1 MMNLYSKFRNFNTN
15 NMRQKFILIALIS
28 LLTQEIIA
36 QFTDFEHNGLTRQY
50 IYYEPENLNEQMPLV
65 FVMHG
70 YTGDANSIR
79 NYSEMNQFAEQ
90 YGFAV
95 CYPRGTV
102 DAGGNRFW
110 NVGYAFHPNETVD
123 DVGFLTQLAQYLQQT
138 NGLNPDYTFATGMS
152 NGGEMCYMLACQ
164 GYDTFKA
171 VAPVAGMILQD
182 ILDECDAAPGI
193 PVFEIHGSQDGVTPL
208 AGDPENNDGWGSYP
222 SIADTIDYFVEKNNC
237 VTLVEG
243 TLPNTDTSDG
253 SFIVSEKYIY
263 GINQNE
269 VWYYKVVGG
278 GHDWPG
284 SGGNMDI
291 EAGEQAWLFFQ
302 NYIDNNEVVLD
313 LDAAISVYVPETNCG
328 STLIT
333 PSVSLTNFG
342 FNNITVAQMT
352 WQINDGNMQTIN
364 FNGTLSQNETQ
375 IFTLDPIDLTD
386 GLYVFSASL
395 ITVNGVIDQN
405 TQNNDAATSFL
416 IGGSEYATQQVTLE
430 LLTDNWAE
438 ETSWE
443 FKEVGGAIID
453 AGSYN
458 ESDDN
463 TTFIEAFDVAP
474 ENCYEFEIFD
484 SYGDGI
490 CCEFGDGFYSL
501 TADNGEVIIN
511 GGEFEINEITEIS
524 VSEELSIGDSFLS
537 SIYLYPNPTNSEVT
551 LSIEK
556 TNDSFSYSLYNTF
569 GQLLEEESFQTNKKV
584 ISVARYTAGIYFIVV
599 KSKALDIEA
608 TVRIIKE

>member
-1 MMNLYSKFRNFNTN
+1 MQ
-15 NMRQKFILIALIS
+15 QKFIFIALIT
-28 LLTQEIIA
+28 LFTQEIIA
-36 QFTDFEHNGLTRQY
+36 QYTSFEHDGLTRQY

-79 NYSEMNQFAEQ
+79 NYSEMNDFADQ

-123 DVGFLTQLAQYLQQT
+123 DVGFLTQLAQYLQQS

-182 ILDECDAAPGI
+182 ILDDCDAAPAI

-208 AGDPENNDGWGSYP
+208 AGDPDNNDGWGSYP
-222 SIADTIDYFVEKNNC
+222 SIADTIDYFVEKNGC
-237 VTLVEG
+237 TTLVEG
-243 TLPNTDTSDG
+243 SVPNTNTSDG
-253 SFIVSEKYIY
+253 SFIVSEKYIN
-263 GINQNE
+263 GVNQNE

-302 NYIDNNEVVLD
+302 NYIDNNVVVLD
-313 LDAAISVYVPETNCG
+313 LDAAISVNVPETNCG
-328 STLIT
+328 DTIIM

-342 FNNITVAQMT
+342 LNNITVAQMT
-352 WQINDGNMQTIN
+352 WQINDGDLQTIN
-364 FNGTLSQNETQ
+364 FNGTLTQNQTQ
-375 IFTLDPIDLTD
+375 TFILDPIDLTE
-386 GLYVFSASL
+386 GSYTFNASL
-395 ITVNGVIDQN
+395 ISVNGVIDQN
-405 TQNNDAATSFL
+405 TQNNDAATSFD
-416 IGGSEYATQQVTLE
+416 IGGNEYVTQQVTLE

-443 FKEVGGAIID
+443 FREIGGAVID
-453 AGSYN
+453 TGNYN
-458 ESDDN
+458 QSDDN
-463 TTFIEAFDVAP
+463 TTFIETFEVAP
-474 ENCYEFEIFD
+474 DNCYEFEIFD

-490 CCEFGDGFYSL
+490 CCEFGEGFYSL
-501 TADNGEVIIN
+501 TTDSGDVIGG
-511 GGEFEINEITEIS
+511 GGEFSSSEITEIS
-524 VSEELSIGDSFLS
+524 IGEELSTNDVIISTIS
-537 SIYLYPNPTNSEVT
+537 LYPNPAKSEIT
-551 LSIEK
+551 LSIAN
-556 TNDSFSYSLYNTF
+556 TNDSSLYRIYNTF
-569 GQLLEEESFQTNKKV
+569 GQLLQEGTLQSNKEV
-584 ISVARYTAGIYFIVV
+584 ISVSQYTVGIYFIVV
-599 KSKALDIEA
+599 KNTATNIES
-608 TVRIIKE
+608 TLRFIKE

>member
-1 MMNLYSKFRNFNTN
+1 MNLYSKFRNFNTN

-79 NYSEMNQFAEQ
+79 NYSEMNDFADQ

-102 DAGGNRFW
+102 DGGGNRFW

-208 AGDPENNDGWGSYP
+208 AGDPDNNDGWGSYP

-237 VTLVEG
+237 ITLVEG

-253 SFIVSEKYIY
+253 SFIESEKYIY

-313 LDAAISVYVPETNCG
+313 LDAAISVHVPETNCG
-328 STLIT
+328 STIIT

-342 FNNITVAQMT
+342 FNDISVAQMT

-443 FKEVGGAIID
+443 FREVGGAIID

-463 TTFIEAFDVAP
+463 TTFIEAFNVAP

-501 TADNGEVIIN
+501 TADNGDVIIN
-511 GGEFEINEITEIS
+511 GGEFGGSEITEIS
-524 VSEELSIGDSFLS
+524 IGEELSTSDAFLS
-537 SIYLYPNPTNSEVT
+537 TISLYPNPANNEIT
-551 LSIEK
+551 LSMAN
-556 TNDSFSYSLYNTF
+556 TNNISSYRVYNTF
-569 GQLLEEESFQTNKKV
+569 GQLLQEGTLQANKQV
-584 ISVARYTAGIYFIVV
+584 ISISRYTVGIYFIVV
-599 KSKALDIEA
+599 KNTATSVESAL
-608 TVRIIKE
+608 RFIKE

>member
-1 MMNLYSKFRNFNTN
+1 MQ
-15 NMRQKFILIALIS
+15 QKFIFIALIT
-28 LLTQEIIA
+28 LFTQEIIA
-36 QFTDFEHNGLTRQY
+36 QYTDFEHDGLTRQY

-79 NYSEMNQFAEQ
+79 NYSEMNDFADQ

-102 DAGGNRFW
+102 DGGGNRFW

-182 ILDECDAAPGI
+182 ILDDCDAAPAI

-208 AGDPENNDGWGSYP
+208 AGDPDNNDGWGSYP

-237 VTLVEG
+237 TTLVEG
-243 TLPNTDTSDG
+243 TVPNTDTSDG

-302 NYIDNNEVVLD
+302 NYIDNNVVVLD
-313 LDAAISVYVPETNCG
+313 LDAAISVNVPETNCG
-328 STLIT
+328 DTIIT

-342 FNNITVAQMT
+342 LNNITVAQMT
-352 WQINDGNMQTIN
+352 WQINDGDLQTIN
-364 FNGTLSQNETQ
+364 FNGTLTQNQTQ
-375 IFTLDPIDLTD
+375 TFILDPIDLTE
-386 GLYVFSASL
+386 GSYTFNASL
-395 ITVNGVIDQN
+395 ISVNGVIDQN
-405 TQNNDAATSFL
+405 TQNNDAATSFD
-416 IGGSEYATQQVTLE
+416 IGGNEYVTQQVTLE

-443 FKEVGGAIID
+443 FREIGGAVID
-453 AGSYN
+453 TGNYN
-458 ESDDN
+458 QSDDN
-463 TTFIEAFDVAP
+463 TTFIETFEVAP
-474 ENCYEFEIFD
+474 DNCYEFEIFD

-490 CCEFGDGFYSL
+490 CCEFGEGFYSL
-501 TADNGEVIIN
+501 TTDSGDVIGG
-511 GGEFEINEITEIS
+511 GGEFSSSEITEIS
-524 VSEELSIGDSFLS
+524 IGEELSTNDVIISTIS
-537 SIYLYPNPTNSEVT
+537 LYPNPAKSEIT
-551 LSIEK
+551 LSIAN
-556 TNDSFSYSLYNTF
+556 TNDSSLYRIYNTF
-569 GQLLEEESFQTNKKV
+569 GQLLQEGTLQSNKEV
-584 ISVARYTAGIYFIVV
+584 ISVSQYTVGIYFIVV
-599 KSKALDIEA
+599 KNTATNIES
-608 TVRIIKE
+608 TLRFIKE

>member
-1 MMNLYSKFRNFNTN
+1 MNSYSKFSNFNTN

-123 DVGFLTQLAQYLQQT
+123 DVGFLTQLAQYLQQS

-182 ILDECDAAPGI
+182 ILDDCDAAPAI

-208 AGDPENNDGWGSYP
+208 AGDPDNNDGWGSYP

-237 VTLVEG
+237 TTLVEG
-243 TLPNTDTSDG
+243 TVPNTDTSDG

-302 NYIDNNEVVLD
+302 NYIDNNLVVLD
-313 LDAAISVYVPETNCG
+313 LDAAISVNVPETNCG
-328 STLIT
+328 DTIIT

-342 FNNITVAQMT
+342 LNNITVAQMT
-352 WQINDGNMQTIN
+352 WQINDGDLQTIN
-364 FNGTLSQNETQ
+364 FNGTLTQNQTQ
-375 IFTLDPIDLTD
+375 TFTLDPIDLTE
-386 GLYVFSASL
+386 GSYTFNASL
-395 ITVNGVIDQN
+395 ISVNGVIDQN
-405 TQNNDAATSFL
+405 TQNNDAATSFD
-416 IGGSEYATQQVTLE
+416 IGGNEYVTQQVTLE

-443 FKEVGGAIID
+443 FREIGGAVID
-453 AGSYN
+453 TGSYN
-458 ESDDN
+458 QSDDN
-463 TTFIEAFDVAP
+463 TTFIETFEVAP
-474 ENCYEFEIFD
+474 DNCYEFEIFD

-490 CCEFGDGFYSL
+490 CCEFGEGFYSL
-501 TADNGEVIIN
+501 TTDSGDVIGG
-511 GGEFEINEITEIS
+511 GGEFSSSEITEIS
-524 VSEELSIGDSFLS
+524 IGEELSTNDVIISTIS
-537 SIYLYPNPTNSEVT
+537 LYPNPAKSKIT
-551 LSIEK
+551 LSIAN
-556 TNDSFSYSLYNTF
+556 TNDSSLYRIYNTF
-569 GQLLEEESFQTNKKV
+569 GQLLQEGTLQANKEV
-584 ISVARYTAGIYFIVV
+584 ISVSQYTVGIYFIVV
-599 KSKALDIEA
+599 KNTATNIES
-608 TVRIIKE
+608 TLRFIKE

>member
-1 MMNLYSKFRNFNTN
+1 MQ
-15 NMRQKFILIALIS
+15 QKFIFIALIT
-28 LLTQEIIA
+28 LFTQEVIA
-36 QFTDFEHNGLTRQY
+36 QYTSFEHDGLTRQY

-79 NYSEMNQFAEQ
+79 NYSEMNDFADQ

-102 DAGGNRFW
+102 DTGGNRFW

-123 DVGFLTQLAQYLQQT
+123 DVGFLTQLAQYLQQS

-182 ILDECDAAPGI
+182 ILDDCDAAPAI

-208 AGDPENNDGWGSYP
+208 AGDPDNNDGWGSYP

-237 VTLVEG
+237 TTLVEG
-243 TLPNTDTSDG
+243 TVPNTDTSDG

-302 NYIDNNEVVLD
+302 NYIDNNVVVLD
-313 LDAAISVYVPETNCG
+313 LDAAISVNVPETNCG
-328 STLIT
+328 DTIIM

-342 FNNITVAQMT
+342 LNNITVAQMT
-352 WQINDGNMQTIN
+352 WQINDGDLQTIN
-364 FNGTLSQNETQ
+364 FNGTLTQNQTQ
-375 IFTLDPIDLTD
+375 TFILDPIDLTE
-386 GLYVFSASL
+386 GSYTFNASL
-395 ITVNGVIDQN
+395 ISVNGVIDQN
-405 TQNNDAATSFL
+405 TQNNDAATSFD
-416 IGGSEYATQQVTLE
+416 IGGNEYVTQQVTLE

-443 FKEVGGAIID
+443 FREIGGAVID
-453 AGSYN
+453 TGNYN
-458 ESDDN
+458 QSDDN
-463 TTFIEAFDVAP
+463 TTFIETFEVAP
-474 ENCYEFEIFD
+474 DNCYEFEIFD

-490 CCEFGDGFYSL
+490 CCEFGEGFYSL
-501 TADNGEVIIN
+501 TTDSGDVIGG
-511 GGEFEINEITEIS
+511 GGEFSSSEITEIS
-524 VSEELSIGDSFLS
+524 IGEELSTNDVIISTIS
-537 SIYLYPNPTNSEVT
+537 LYPNPAKSEIT
-551 LSIEK
+551 LSIAN
-556 TNDSFSYSLYNTF
+556 TNDSSLYRIYNTF
-569 GQLLEEESFQTNKKV
+569 GQLLQEGTLQANKEV
-584 ISVARYTAGIYFIVV
+584 ISVSQYTVGIYFIVV
-599 KSKALDIEA
+599 KNTATNIES
-608 TVRIIKE
+608 TLRFIKE

>member
-1 MMNLYSKFRNFNTN
+1 MQ
-15 NMRQKFILIALIS
+15 QKFIFIALIT
-28 LLTQEIIA
+28 LFTQEVIA
-36 QFTDFEHNGLTRQY
+36 QYTSFEHDGLTRQY

-79 NYSEMNQFAEQ
+79 NYSDMNDFADQ

-102 DAGGNRFW
+102 DTGGNRFW

-123 DVGFLTQLAQYLQQT
+123 DVGFLTQLAQYLQQS

-182 ILDECDAAPGI
+182 ILDDCDAAPAI

-208 AGDPENNDGWGSYP
+208 AGDPDNNDGWGSYP

-237 VTLVEG
+237 TTLVEG
-243 TLPNTDTSDG
+243 TVPNTDTSDG

-302 NYIDNNEVVLD
+302 NYIDNNVVVLD
-313 LDAAISVYVPETNCG
+313 LDAAISVNVPETNCG
-328 STLIT
+328 DTIIM

-342 FNNITVAQMT
+342 LNNITVAQMT
-352 WQINDGNMQTIN
+352 WQINDGDLQTIN
-364 FNGTLSQNETQ
+364 FNGTLTQNQTQ
-375 IFTLDPIDLTD
+375 TFILDPIDLTE
-386 GLYVFSASL
+386 GSYTFNASL
-395 ITVNGVIDQN
+395 ISVNGVIDQN
-405 TQNNDAATSFL
+405 TQNNDAATSFD
-416 IGGSEYATQQVTLE
+416 IGGNEYVTQQVTLE

-443 FKEVGGAIID
+443 FREIGGAVID
-453 AGSYN
+453 TGNYN
-458 ESDDN
+458 QSDDN
-463 TTFIEAFDVAP
+463 TTFIETFEVAP
-474 ENCYEFEIFD
+474 DNCYEFEIFD

-490 CCEFGDGFYSL
+490 CCEFGEGFYSL
-501 TADNGEVIIN
+501 TTDSGDVIGG
-511 GGEFEINEITEIS
+511 GGEFSSSEITEIS
-524 VSEELSIGDSFLS
+524 IGEELSTNDVIISTIS
-537 SIYLYPNPTNSEVT
+537 LYPNPAKSEIT
-551 LSIEK
+551 LSIAN
-556 TNDSFSYSLYNTF
+556 TNDSSLYRIYNTF
-569 GQLLEEESFQTNKKV
+569 GQLLQEGTLQANKEV
-584 ISVARYTAGIYFIVV
+584 ISVSQYTVGIYFIVV
-599 KSKALDIEA
+599 KNTATNIEA
-608 TVRIIKE
+608 TLRFIKE

>member
-1 MMNLYSKFRNFNTN
+1 MQ
-15 NMRQKFILIALIS
+15 QKFIFIALIT
-28 LLTQEIIA
+28 LFTQEIIA
-36 QFTDFEHNGLTRQY
+36 QYTSFEHDGLTRQY

-79 NYSEMNQFAEQ
+79 NYSEMNDFADQ

-123 DVGFLTQLAQYLQQT
+123 DVGFLTQLAQYLQQS

-182 ILDECDAAPGI
+182 ILDDCDAAPAI

-208 AGDPENNDGWGSYP
+208 AGDPDNNDGWGSYP

-237 VTLVEG
+237 TTLVEG
-243 TLPNTDTSDG
+243 TVPNTDTSDG

-302 NYIDNNEVVLD
+302 NYIDNNVVVLD
-313 LDAAISVYVPETNCG
+313 LDAAISVNVPETNCG
-328 STLIT
+328 DTIIT

-342 FNNITVAQMT
+342 LNNITVAQMT
-352 WQINDGNMQTIN
+352 WQINDGDLQTIN
-364 FNGTLSQNETQ
+364 FNGTLTQNQTQ
-375 IFTLDPIDLTD
+375 TFTIDPIDLTE
-386 GLYVFSASL
+386 GSYTFNASL
-395 ITVNGVIDQN
+395 ISVNGVIDQN
-405 TQNNDAATSFL
+405 TQNNDAATSFD
-416 IGGSEYATQQVTLE
+416 IGGNEYVTQQVTLE

-443 FKEVGGAIID
+443 FREIGGAVID
-453 AGSYN
+453 TGSYN
-458 ESDDN
+458 QSDDN
-463 TTFIEAFDVAP
+463 TTFIETFEVAP
-474 ENCYEFEIFD
+474 DNCYEFEIFD

-490 CCEFGDGFYSL
+490 CCEFGEGFYSL
-501 TADNGEVIIN
+501 TTDNGDVIGG
-511 GGEFEINEITEIS
+511 GGEFSSSEITEIS
-524 VSEELSIGDSFLS
+524 IGEELSTNDVIISTIS
-537 SIYLYPNPTNSEVT
+537 LYPNPAKSEIT
-551 LSIEK
+551 LSIAN
-556 TNDSFSYSLYNTF
+556 TNDSSLYRIYNTF
-569 GQLLEEESFQTNKKV
+569 GQLLQEGTLQANKEV
-584 ISVARYTAGIYFIVV
+584 ISVSQYTVGIYFIVV
-599 KSKALDIEA
+599 KNTATNIES
-608 TVRIIKE
+608 TLRFIKE

>member
-1 MMNLYSKFRNFNTN
+1 MK
-15 NMRQKFILIALIS
+15 QKYTSLILIIFSVLFT
-28 LLTQEIIA
+28 LEINA
-36 QFTDFEHNGLTRQY
+36 QYTDFEHDGITRQY
-50 IYYEPENLNEQMPLV
+50 IYYEPETLNQQMPLV
-65 FVMHG
+65 IVMHG
-70 YTGDANSIR
+70 YSGDANSIR
-79 NYSEMNQFAEQ
+79 NYSDMNDFADQ

-102 DAGGNRFW
+102 DDGGNRFW

-123 DVGFLTQLAQYLQQT
+123 DVGYLTQLAQYLQQT

-164 GYDTFKA
+164 AYDTFKA

-182 ILDECDAAPGI
+182 ILDQCDAAPGI

-208 AGDPENNDGWGSYP
+208 AGDPDNNDGWGSYP

-237 VTLVEG
+237 TTLVEG
-243 TLPNTDTSDG
+243 TVPNTDTSDG

-302 NYIDNNEVVLD
+302 NYIDNNIVVLD
-313 LDAAISVYVPETNCG
+313 LDAAISVDVPETTC
-328 STLIT
+328 SDTIIT

-342 FNNITVAQMT
+342 LNNITVAQMT
-352 WQINDGNMQTIN
+352 WQINEGDIQTIN
-364 FNGTLSQNETQ
+364 FDGTLTQNETQ
-375 IFTLDPIDLTD
+375 TFILDPIDLIE
-386 GLYVFSASL
+386 GSYVFNAVLVS
-395 ITVNGVIDQN
+395 VNGVIDQN
-405 TQNNDAATSFL
+405 TQNNTAAASFD
-416 IGGSEYATQQVTLE
+416 IGGSGNEYITQQVTLE

-443 FKEVGGAIID
+443 FREIGGAVLYS
-453 AGSYN
+453 GSYN
-458 ESDDN
+458 QSDDN
-463 TTFIEAFDVAP
+463 TTFIEAFDVVP
-474 ENCYEFEIFD
+474 DNCYEFEIFD
-484 SYGDGI
+484 SYADGI

-501 TADNGEVIIN
+501 TTDNGDVIID
-511 GGEFEINEITEIS
+511 GGEFEGSEITEIGIG
-524 VSEELSIGDSFLS
+524 EELSTSDAFTSYIS
-537 SIYLYPNPTNSEVT
+537 LYPNPAKNEIT
-551 LSIEK
+551 LSIEN
-556 TNDSFSYSLYNTF
+556 TNNSSLYSLYNTF
-569 GQLLEEESFQTNKKV
+569 GQLLKEGTLKANKNV
-584 ISVARYTAGIYFIVV
+584 ISVSQYSVGIYFIVV
-599 KSKALDIEA
+599 KNTASNIES
-608 TVRIIKE
+608 TLRFIKQ